1 MCVEERIHQS
11 KALIAETH
19 SQEST
24 REGAW
29 MRDKEVFQYSNHLD
43 AMFCWLG
50 GLGWRGS

>member
-1 MCVEERIHQS
+1 MEERIHQT

-24 REGAW
+24 REGALTW

-43 AMFCWLG
+43 AMFC
-50 GLGWRGS
+50 